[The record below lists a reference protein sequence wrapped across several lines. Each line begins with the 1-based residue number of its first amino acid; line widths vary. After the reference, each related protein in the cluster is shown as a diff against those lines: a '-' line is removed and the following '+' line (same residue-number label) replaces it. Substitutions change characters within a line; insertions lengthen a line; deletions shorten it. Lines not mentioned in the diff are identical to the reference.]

1 MAKICN
7 KKRWSR
13 LAPCRSS
20 NWVESECLDCKR
32 VSVLLPVQPG
42 TRVAVTCKG
51 LPHAAWSKLLSSAP
65 PPLGLQEQNKP
76 RSLSPSTH
84 LSHSRCE
91 VGFTPLRQTR
101 SVCAFL
107 GVIVTTRGWGDRQS
121 LSVVPS
127 HKAPS
132 PSLLAKSARERCP
145 AACLVPSSPCS
156 VPRCPARPS
165 CRSQGQR
172 CNSARSCRRWGSS
185 PGQEGRCWRRPSGF
199 TAGSSKGD

>member
-7 KKRWSR
+7 RKRWSR

-51 LPHAAWSKLLSSAP
+51 LPHAARRKLLSSAP

-107 GVIVTTRGWGDRQS
+107 SAIVTTRGRGDRQS

-127 HKAPS
+127 HKAPC